1 MRTREP
7 IRDID
12 GNKDA
17 IRVRVPYS
25 DLVIERGNQKL
36 LDGWN
41 FLDERDLGS
50 RLEAPCLP
58 LSYLVVS
65 KNRPIHGFSVGLF
78 ELHVLHFGRVMLLD
92 GGFDLLQQ
100 HLT

>member
-50 RLEAPCLP
+50 
-58 LSYLVVS
+58 
-65 KNRPIHGFSVGLF
+65 
-78 ELHVLHFGRVMLLD
+78 
-92 GGFDLLQQ
+92 
-100 HLT
+100 

>member
-17 IRVRVPYS
+17 IRVRVPYG

-50 RLEAPCLP
+50 
-58 LSYLVVS
+58 
-65 KNRPIHGFSVGLF
+65 
-78 ELHVLHFGRVMLLD
+78 
-92 GGFDLLQQ
+92 
-100 HLT
+100 